1 MQGKHSFACVVKSE
15 ILLMPR
21 QVRKEIRII
30 GWDDAKHTRKTKTA
44 ILVGPIFRGG
54 QFLDGMLSV
63 RITRDGLDS
72 TEKIAR
78 SILKS
83 RHYDQLSVIM
93 LDGITFAGFNLV
105 DIHALYKRT
114 NLPVIAI
121 QRKQPNMREF
131 LGAIKK
137 VFSDWKVRI
146 EIVKRTGKVIE
157 FNKNGKQLYYQFAGI
172 DRSRVEQILDIST
185 VRGNVPEPIRVAHL
199 IAGGLSG
206 ESRGRA

>member
-1 MQGKHSFACVVKSE
+1 
-15 ILLMPR
+15 MPR

-30 GWDDAKHTRKTKTA
+30 GWDDAKHTRKTKTV

-93 LDGITFAGFNLV
+93 LDGITFGGFNIV
-105 DIHALYKRT
+105 DIHKLYKLT

-121 QRKQPNMREF
+121 QRKPPDMKEF

-137 VFSDWKVRI
+137 VFKDWKKRI
-146 EIVKRTGKVIE
+146 AIVERTGRVIE

-172 DRSRVEQILDIST
+172 DRERVEKILDIST
-185 VRGNVPEPIRVAHL
+185 VHGNMPEPIRAAHL

>member
-1 MQGKHSFACVVKSE
+1 
-15 ILLMPR
+15 MPR

-30 GWDDAKHTRKTKTA
+30 GWDDTRHTRKMKTVL
-44 ILVGPIFRGG
+44 LVGPIFRGG

-93 LDGITFAGFNLV
+93 LDGITFAGFNIV
-105 DIHALYKRT
+105 DIHALHKRT
-114 NLPVIAI
+114 NLPVIAV
-121 QRKQPNMREF
+121 QRKKPNMREF
-131 LGAIKK
+131 MGAIRK
-137 VFSDWKVRI
+137 VFRNWKKRI
-146 EIVKRTGKVIE
+146 AIVERTGRVIE
-157 FNKNGKQLYYQFAGI
+157 FNKNGKLLYYQFAGI
-172 DRSRVEQILDIST
+172 DRSRAEQILDIST
-185 VRGNVPEPIRVAHL
+185 IRGNVPEPIRAAHL

-206 ESRGRA
+206 ESHGRA

>member
-1 MQGKHSFACVVKSE
+1 
-15 ILLMPR
+15 MPR

-30 GWDDAKHTRKTKTA
+30 GWDDTRHTRKTKTVLL
-44 ILVGPIFRGG
+44 IGPVFRGG

-63 RITRDGLDS
+63 RVTKDGLDS

-78 SILKS
+78 AILKS

-93 LDGITFAGFNLV
+93 LDGITFGGFNLV

-121 QRKQPNMREF
+121 QRKQPDMKEF

-137 VFSDWKVRI
+137 VFKDWKKRVA
-146 EIVKRTGKVIE
+146 IVKRTGRVIE
-157 FNKNGKQLYYQFAGI
+157 FNKNGKLFYYQFAGI
-172 DRSRVEQILDIST
+172 DRERVEKILDIST
-185 VRGNVPEPIRVAHL
+185 VRGNVPEPIRAAHL